1 MEVLLRYVDTYRPQ
15 KQKDKI
21 HFRKETLDKA
31 HKLFEGE
38 KDYRCI

>member
-1 MEVLLRYVDTYRPQ
+1 MLAGH
-15 KQKDKI
+15 KKK

-38 KDYRCI
+38 KDYR